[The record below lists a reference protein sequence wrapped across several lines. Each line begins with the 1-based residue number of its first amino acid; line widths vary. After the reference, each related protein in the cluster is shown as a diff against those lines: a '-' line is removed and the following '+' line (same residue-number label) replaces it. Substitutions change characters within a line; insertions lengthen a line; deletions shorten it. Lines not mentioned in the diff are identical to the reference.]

1 MSMDRP
7 GVKTSEFWV
16 TVAAM
21 ILSVLVA
28 FNVLSDDMA
37 DSLQAALPQL
47 IEVVFLIL
55 GIVGPALGY
64 KWSRTRVK
72 QASLSGS

>member
-1 MSMDRP
+1 MDRP

-16 TVAAM
+16 TIGAM
-21 ILSVLVA
+21 LLSVLVA
-28 FNVLSDDMA
+28 FNVLSEDMA
-37 DSLQAALPQL
+37 DSLGEALPQL

-64 KWSRTRVK
+64 KWSRTKVK
-72 QASLSGS
+72 QAALSQ